1 MNYTK
6 KALATRR
13 RIIETASQLFFTKGF
28 ARTKLDEIL
37 LIAKVRKGNFYY
49 YFRSKDDLALAVIR
63 ETGKPL
69 VLDWVR
75 SLVNPDAEPRENLSR
90 LADNLMDTE
99 MVKGGQG
106 NPLSNLALEMST
118 LSDDFRRELDMIMSE
133 VVGIFAEQ
141 IERVQARNGNGS
153 RDAAAHARQC
163 ASFLVSVIEG
173 ALLLYRLNR
182 NEQLLKENVES
193 ALNTVLRSQPL
204 ARAS

>member
-1 MNYTK
+1 MSYTK
-6 KALATRR
+6 KAMATRR
-13 RIIETASQLFFTKGF
+13 RIIDTASQLFFTKGF

-49 YFRSKDDLALAVIR
+49 YFRSKDDLALTVIR

-75 SLVNPDAEPRENLSR
+75 SLVNPEADARDNLNK

-99 MVKGGQG
+99 MVRGGQG

-133 VVGIFAEQ
+133 VTGIFAEQ
-141 IERVQARNGNGS
+141 IERALSRNGMDLDGRS
-153 RDAAAHARQC
+153 KQLAAY
-163 ASFLVSVIEG
+163 LVSVIEG
-173 ALLLYRLNR
+173 GLLLYRLNH
-182 NEQLLKENVES
+182 NEKLLRDNVEL
-193 ALNTVLRSQPL
+193 ALNTILRSQPL